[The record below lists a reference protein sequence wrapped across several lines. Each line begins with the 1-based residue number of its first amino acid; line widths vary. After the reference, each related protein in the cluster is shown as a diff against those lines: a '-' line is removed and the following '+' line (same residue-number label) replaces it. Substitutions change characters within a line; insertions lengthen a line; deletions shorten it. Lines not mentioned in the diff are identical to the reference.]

1 MKRIISLLCVACLVL
16 ITACSDD
23 KEVGPIFDSVLTPDF
38 TFDDGAEIIAGVDA
52 VQFTDNS
59 TAKGTEISGYFW
71 HFGFAGLG
79 NWSEEAAPD
88 PVMYK
93 EAGEYVV
100 TLTVYGADGNS
111 SSTKRTIVVK
121 AANLAPSA
129 SFTYTPETVVVDTE
143 VTFTDTSVD
152 SDGEI
157 VARRWTLPDNT
168 TSTEASVKYTF
179 TKGGTFDVTLQVT
192 DDWGASSEVSK
203 KATRASAP
211 AARAT
216 RGRLPP
222 PTDGTRSR
230 SRSTAPSR
238 AIIKPGTT
246 IW

>member
-100 TLTVYGADGNS
+100 TLTVYGADETTQIRLACVKVDGVTQQFWLNS
-111 SSTKRTIVVK
+111 FRVTK
-121 AANLAPSA
+121 
-129 SFTYTPETVVVDTE
+129 
-143 VTFTDTSVD
+143 
-152 SDGEI
+152 
-157 VARRWTLPDNT
+157 
-168 TSTEASVKYTF
+168 
-179 TKGGTFDVTLQVT
+179 
-192 DDWGASSEVSK
+192 
-203 KATRASAP
+203 
-211 AARAT
+211 
-216 RGRLPP
+216 
-222 PTDGTRSR
+222 
-230 SRSTAPSR
+230 
-238 AIIKPGTT
+238 
-246 IW
+246 

>member
-59 TAKGTEISGYFW
+59 TAKGTEIRRLFAGIS
-71 HFGFAGLG
+71 GFAGLG

-129 SFTYTPETVVVDTE
+129 SFTYTPETVVE
-143 VTFTDTSVD
+143 V
-152 SDGEI
+152 
-157 VARRWTLPDNT
+157 P
-168 TSTEASVKYTF
+168 K
-179 TKGGTFDVTLQVT
+179 
-192 DDWGASSEVSK
+192 
-203 KATRASAP
+203 
-211 AARAT
+211 
-216 RGRLPP
+216 
-222 PTDGTRSR
+222 
-230 SRSTAPSR
+230 
-238 AIIKPGTT
+238 
-246 IW
+246 

>member
-121 AANLAPSA
+121 AANLAAEAVIRPGIPMKDIDRAARKLIEDAGYGPFFTHRLGHGCDLDCHEPPDNSA
-129 SFTYTPETVVVDTE
+129 SSPAVAEPGMVFSVEPGIYLPGKLGVRIEDLVLVTEDGCEVLNHASKELRVVD
-143 VTFTDTSVD
+143 
-152 SDGEI
+152 
-157 VARRWTLPDNT
+157 
-168 TSTEASVKYTF
+168 
-179 TKGGTFDVTLQVT
+179 
-192 DDWGASSEVSK
+192 
-203 KATRASAP
+203 
-211 AARAT
+211 
-216 RGRLPP
+216 
-222 PTDGTRSR
+222 
-230 SRSTAPSR
+230 
-238 AIIKPGTT
+238 
-246 IW
+246 

>member
-111 SSTKRTIVVK
+111 S
-121 AANLAPSA
+121 
-129 SFTYTPETVVVDTE
+129 
-143 VTFTDTSVD
+143 
-152 SDGEI
+152 
-157 VARRWTLPDNT
+157 
-168 TSTEASVKYTF
+168 
-179 TKGGTFDVTLQVT
+179 
-192 DDWGASSEVSK
+192 
-203 KATRASAP
+203 
-211 AARAT
+211 
-216 RGRLPP
+216 
-222 PTDGTRSR
+222 
-230 SRSTAPSR
+230 
-238 AIIKPGTT
+238 
-246 IW
+246 

>member
-111 SSTKRTIVVK
+111 SSTKRTI
-121 AANLAPSA
+121 
-129 SFTYTPETVVVDTE
+129 
-143 VTFTDTSVD
+143 
-152 SDGEI
+152 
-157 VARRWTLPDNT
+157 
-168 TSTEASVKYTF
+168 
-179 TKGGTFDVTLQVT
+179 
-192 DDWGASSEVSK
+192 
-203 KATRASAP
+203 
-211 AARAT
+211 
-216 RGRLPP
+216 GRQGRPIWRP
-222 PTDGTRSR
+222 RH
-230 SRSTAPSR
+230 PSR
-238 AIIKPGTT
+238 ILRKRWLWIPK
-246 IW
+246 

>member
-100 TLTVYGADGNS
+100 TLT
-111 SSTKRTIVVK
+111 
-121 AANLAPSA
+121 AP
-129 SFTYTPETVVVDTE
+129 T
-143 VTFTDTSVD
+143 
-152 SDGEI
+152 
-157 VARRWTLPDNT
+157 
-168 TSTEASVKYTF
+168 
-179 TKGGTFDVTLQVT
+179 
-192 DDWGASSEVSK
+192 
-203 KATRASAP
+203 AT
-211 AARAT
+211 AARPNGPLSS
-216 RGRLPP
+216 RPP
-222 PTDGTRSR
+222 IWRPRH
-230 SRSTAPSR
+230 PSR
-238 AIIKPGTT
+238 ILRKRWLWIPK
-246 IW
+246 

>member
-143 VTFTDTSVD
+143 VTLPTHRS
-152 SDGEI
+152 I
-157 VARRWTLPDNT
+157 PMARSSPAGGPFPIIRPLPKLRSNIP
-168 TSTEASVKYTF
+168 S
-179 TKGGTFDVTLQVT
+179 
-192 DDWGASSEVSK
+192 
-203 KATRASAP
+203 RR
-211 AARAT
+211 AAR
-216 RGRLPP
+216 
-222 PTDGTRSR
+222 SM
-230 SRSTAPSR
+230 
-238 AIIKPGTT
+238 
-246 IW
+246 

>member
-100 TLTVYGADGNS
+100 TLTVYGADQ
-111 SSTKRTIVVK
+111 TTQIRLACVK
-121 AANLAPSA
+121 VGSVTQQFWLD
-129 SFTYTPETVVVDTE
+129 SFRV
-143 VTFTDTSVD
+143 
-152 SDGEI
+152 
-157 VARRWTLPDNT
+157 
-168 TSTEASVKYTF
+168 
-179 TKGGTFDVTLQVT
+179 
-192 DDWGASSEVSK
+192 
-203 KATRASAP
+203 
-211 AARAT
+211 
-216 RGRLPP
+216 
-222 PTDGTRSR
+222 
-230 SRSTAPSR
+230 
-238 AIIKPGTT
+238 IK
-246 IW
+246 

>member
-121 AANLAPSA
+121 AANLAPSV

-179 TKGGTFDVTLQVT
+179 TKGEIG
-192 DDWGASSEVSK
+192 
-203 KATRASAP
+203 RAHV
-211 AARAT
+211 
-216 RGRLPP
+216 
-222 PTDGTRSR
+222 
-230 SRSTAPSR
+230 
-238 AIIKPGTT
+238 
-246 IW
+246 